1 MTSRRR
7 TLEQPPKLD
16 LKPVQRRRAYEEVVD
31 QIRREILAGRLK
43 VGDRLPGERQLS
55 DMLGVSRASVR
66 EAMRVLER
74 LSIIRARTGTGP
86 DSGSVVIADVGDAF
100 SDALLMHTALEKV
113 SLDEV
118 VDVRCMVES
127 YAARAA
133 ARAVASGAT
142 CDLSPARSVFEQM
155 QEPGLDPQSYLA
167 LDAAFHLSLCEASGN
182 RLVSYLMRSIRDVVH
197 LTLGRI
203 FTGAPDWEQMRTEV
217 TREHQGILEAIEAGD
232 EDGAAEL
239 LLAHIDRSYE
249 RLQARS
255 QRTATG

>member
-1 MTSRRR
+1 M
-7 TLEQPPKLD
+7 EQPATLD
-16 LKPVQRRRAYEEVVD
+16 LQPVQRRRAYEEVVD

-86 DSGSVVIADVGDAF
+86 DSGSVVIAEVGDAF

-133 ARAVASGAT
+133 AVGSPHA
-142 CDLSPARSVFEQM
+142 DLSEARAMLERMHQ
-155 QEPGLDPQSYLA
+155 PDLDPQAYLA
-167 LDAAFHLSLCEASGN
+167 LDAAFHLAICEASGN
-182 RLVSYLMRSIRDVVH
+182 RLVAFLMRSIRDVVQ
-197 LTLGRI
+197 LTLGKI
-203 FTGAPDWEQMRTEV
+203 FTGAPDWERMRAEV
-217 TREHQGILEAIEAGD
+217 TREHAEILEAIVAGEGD
-232 EDGAAEL
+232 RAADL
-239 LLAHIDRSYE
+239 LCAHINRSYE
-249 RLQARS
+249 RL
-255 QRTATG
+255 RTRDEHALAG